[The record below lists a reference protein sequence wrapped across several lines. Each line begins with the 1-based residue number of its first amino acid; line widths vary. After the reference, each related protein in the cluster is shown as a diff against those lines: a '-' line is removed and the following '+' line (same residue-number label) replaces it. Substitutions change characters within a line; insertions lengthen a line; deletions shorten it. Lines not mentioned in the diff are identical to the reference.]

1 MTLYTTADWTR
12 MHPVISHPPS
22 SFPDPFT
29 IGFELL
35 GRVIY
40 RTSHRSVST
49 VWVIWHGFAE
59 GFLDF
64 LLVMMKMSDA
74 TSTVA
79 IFGNDPRCYIGHRQ
93 MYVFRLLI
101 GTCGSWFYTIY
112 GAISAIT
119 FFLYNWFDLII
130 GKITDDDYC
139 ENMELP
145 SELISLMLKTLANW
159 GFPIH

>member
-1 MTLYTTADWTR
+1 

-29 IGFELL
+29 VGFELL

-40 RTSHRSVST
+40 
-49 VWVIWHGFAE
+49 
-59 GFLDF
+59 L
-64 LLVMMKMSDA
+64 MMKMSDA

-101 GTCGSWFYTIY
+101 GTCGS
-112 GAISAIT
+112 
-119 FFLYNWFDLII
+119 
-130 GKITDDDYC
+130 
-139 ENMELP
+139 
-145 SELISLMLKTLANW
+145 
-159 GFPIH
+159 

>member
-1 MTLYTTADWTR
+1 
-12 MHPVISHPPS
+12 
-22 SFPDPFT
+22 
-29 IGFELL
+29 
-35 GRVIY
+35 
-40 RTSHRSVST
+40 
-49 VWVIWHGFAE
+49 
-59 GFLDF
+59 
-64 LLVMMKMSDA
+64 MSDA

-101 GTCGSWFYTIY
+101 GTCGSWFYTIS

-159 GFPIH
+159 GFPIHKSTLYNTTYMLHIRKQSFFDNYVYKYFYFYFF